1 MKKLIIIALILSSLS
16 VIAQNESS
24 ILWRISG
31 NGLKEP
37 SFLFGS
43 MHIVPGKQF
52 FINETISNCF
62 KNVKTLIVETDPK
75 ITLDDH
81 LKTTSLSMLPKGKT
95 IKDFMDKD
103 TYNECY
109 TYWTDSM
116 KVNKNQLNKML
127 SYKPIFLSSF
137 LMSQYIVQPKNYES
151 EFFNLAGKSKK
162 LITLETLEEQI
173 SMMDSIPISDQL
185 SEYNADQQY
194 FELLDLYLKQDIHGI
209 ENLLLDETSMD
220 FKTLMIQMRT
230 NNWLPKINE
239 AINRESCFISV
250 GLAHIIGENGFISI
264 LRKTGYTVEPIHQSL
279 IKK

>member
-1 MKKLIIIALILSSLS
+1 MKKLFIIALTLSSLS
-16 VIAQNESS
+16 VLAQNESS
-24 ILWRISG
+24 VLWRISG

-52 FINETISNCF
+52 VINDSMVHCV
-62 KNVKTLIVETDPK
+62 KNAKSLIVEADPK
-75 ITLDDH
+75 VSVDDQ
-81 LKTTSLSMLPKGKT
+81 LKVTSLSMLPKGKT
-95 IKDFMDKD
+95 IKDYMDNN

-109 TYWTDSM
+109 SYWTDSM
-116 KVNKNQLNKML
+116 KVNKNQLTKML
-127 SYKPIFLSSF
+127 SYKPVFLSSF
-137 LMSQYIVQPKNYES
+137 LMTQFIQQPKNYES
-151 EFFNLAGKSKK
+151 EFLNLAGKSKK
-162 LITLETLEEQI
+162 LIALETLEEQI
-173 SMMDSIPISDQL
+173 SMMDSIPVSDQL
-185 SEYNADQQY
+185 SDYKVDRQY
-194 FELLDLYLKQDIHGI
+194 FELLDLYLKQDIPGI

-239 AINRESCFISV
+239 AINRESCFIAV
-250 GLAHIIGENGFISI
+250 GLAHIIGENGVISL